1 MDVQIYVSR
10 TVFNIATGR
19 MYGDSHWAYVL
30 RQPLGVLLCIS
41 RDCTNIATGRFCV
54 CILTATV
61 LRQPLGV

>member
-1 MDVQIYVSR
+1 MDVQIYVSK

-41 RDCTNIATGRFCV
+41 RDCIATGRFCV